1 MAARVKF
8 HWKSS
13 QKNVT
18 FYFSDFSYT
27 APAFM
32 SYEYQLEGEDTG
44 WMALTGRSDITYYDL
59 PSGNYTFKVSGWGI
73 QSQKLS

>member
-1 MAARVKF
+1 MKF
-8 HWKSS
+8 HWKLLRRMF
-13 QKNVT
+13 T

-44 WMALTGRSDITYYDL
+44 WMALTGRSDITY
-59 PSGNYTFKVSGWGI
+59 
-73 QSQKLS
+73 